1 MSSFRWFQDQPLAS
15 KILFLVMS
23 PQSIDNLVGNVLKV
37 GYGKSQDGGASA
49 GKAYA
54 KEPGR
59 GLGRHGLDNFIQ
71 ARNESLAVWLVD
83 SVLHS
88 QVDEFRIWW
97 RLTKGNG
104 KQSYPLQIEDLS
116 SHRVSH

>member
-1 MSSFRWFQDQPLAS
+1 MF
-15 KILFLVMS
+15 
-23 PQSIDNLVGNVLKV
+23 PQSSDNLVGNVLKIRH
-37 GYGKSQDGGASA
+37 GEGQDGRASA

-54 KEPGR
+54 EESGG

-71 ARNESLAVWLVD
+71 TRNESLTVWLVNP
-83 SVLHS
+83 VLHS
-88 QVDEFRIWW
+88 QVDEFRIRW

-104 KQSYPLQIEDLS
+104 KQSYPLQIEYLG